1 MTPVPGEAGFSMTRP
16 APKMPSVSCVMVF
29 MCLGT
34 LNMFFF
40 ASSTAFWMAT
50 GTSLALP

>member
-1 MTPVPGEAGFSMTRP
+1 MTPVPGEAGFSITRP
-16 APKMPSVSCVMVF
+16 APNTPSTSCVIVF
-29 MCLGT
+29 WCFGT
-34 LNMFFF
+34 LNMFFL